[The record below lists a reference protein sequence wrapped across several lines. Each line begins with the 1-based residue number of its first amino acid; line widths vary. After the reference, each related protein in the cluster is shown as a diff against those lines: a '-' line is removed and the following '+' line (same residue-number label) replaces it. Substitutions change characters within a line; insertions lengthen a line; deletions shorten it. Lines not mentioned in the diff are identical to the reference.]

1 LAVESG
7 VDIPSKRATKSVM
20 REFRKQLS
28 WKFIGKGDNRALIF
42 ESNGVVDK
50 PQLSRVRDIVNI
62 QFGPGKVV
70 LND

>member
-1 LAVESG
+1 
-7 VDIPSKRATKSVM
+7 M